1 MAFGLSYSGAGG
13 SGDFLPIVK
22 YDARAGRWSRIDREQ
37 GSDGMW
43 ASTPVDIT
51 ASFTAA
57 MDFANGQVGWLKFV
71 NGVDKMLVPIGDPLS
86 ARPSDDHRQ
95 GFSLTIKLAA
105 DCGGDLR
112 ELSGSSKAMSS
123 AFDALDDQ
131 VRAAPEFQ
139 AGQIPIVRGMGATPI
154 VTQTPQGQT
163 TNYAPVLEIAGW
175 ISREQFDGDG
185 DQQQAAA
192 PAPQPAPAAPPAPP
206 PVTTASNSPAPPPPA
221 GNAAAAQ
228 F

>member
-1 MAFGLSYSGAGG
+1 MAFGLSYGNG

-37 GSDGMW
+37 GPDGMW
-43 ASTPVDIT
+43 ASMPVDIT
-51 ASFTAA
+51 DIFAAA

-71 NGVDKMLVPIGDPLS
+71 NGVDKVLVPIGDPLP

-95 GFSLTIKLAA
+95 GFSLTIRLGA

-139 AGQIPIVRGMGATPI
+139 DGLIPIVRGMGATPI

-175 ISREQFDGDG
+175 ISREKFDG

-192 PAPQPAPAAPPAPP
+192 PASQPAPAAPAVP
-206 PVTTASNSPAPPPPA
+206 PAPPPPA

>member
-1 MAFGLSYSGAGG
+1 MAFGLSYGSAGG

-51 ASFTAA
+51 ATFTAA

-71 NGVDKMLVPIGDPLS
+71 NGVDKVLVPIGDPLPP
-86 ARPSDDHRQ
+86 RPSDDHRQ
-95 GFSLTIKLAA
+95 GFSLTIKLGA

-139 AGQIPIVRGMGATPI
+139 AGQIPIVRGDGATPI

-163 TNYAPVLEIAGW
+163 TNYSPVLTIVGW

-185 DQQQAAA
+185 DQQPQAAA

-206 PVTTASNSPAPPPPA
+206 PPA